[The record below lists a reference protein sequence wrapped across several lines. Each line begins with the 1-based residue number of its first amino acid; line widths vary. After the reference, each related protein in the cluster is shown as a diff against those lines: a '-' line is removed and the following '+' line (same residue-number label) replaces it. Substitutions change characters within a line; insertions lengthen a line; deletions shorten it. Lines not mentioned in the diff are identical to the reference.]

1 MERKTDDQFTSIS
14 MLQNLLD
21 EHDIILPL
29 SENQVLLV
37 LKENVTFEKK
47 YHRILSAAADCHM
60 GIWFGGNASEYR
72 LPGRSGKSEAWEGFI
87 SR

>member
-37 LKENVTFEKK
+37 LKENVTFEKN
-47 YHRILSAAADCHM
+47 ITASSLPPQTA
-60 GIWFGGNASEYR
+60 IWASVR
-72 LPGRSGKSEAWEGFI
+72 GKCI
-87 SR
+87 